1 MQFNKVHLLFEQ
13 SGTFKK
19 VFCEKGIEAYDYDE
33 QNLFGETDIKV
44 DLFLE
49 ITKSSHD
56 DLSIFSK
63 MTNEDLVIAFFPCTY
78 FSDQSQ
84 LVSRGDGSAMKEW
97 TLQEKIQHSI
107 TEMRIRA
114 DYYVKLCQLCL
125 IALKCNFKLVIE
137 NPLGK
142 CGFLKQ
148 YFPIKERV
156 VIKDRTKLGDYFKK
170 PTQFFFVNCKPA
182 FNLEKESEWNEF
194 QHKVVEQVHGFDRS
208 RISSEFAKNFVEL
221 FLEEE

>member
-1 MQFNKVHLLFEQ
+1 MQFNEVHILFEQ

-19 VFCEKGIEAYDYDE
+19 VFADKKYTVREYDIENTPAVDISCDIFEHIDRRFEEIDGTIFENIPKG
-33 QNLFGETDIKV
+33 
-44 DLFLE
+44 
-49 ITKSSHD
+49 S
-56 DLSIFSK
+56 
-63 MTNEDLVIAFFPCTY
+63 LVLAFFPCTY

-84 LVSRGDGSAMKEW
+84 LISRGDSAGQKHW
-97 TLQEKIQHSI
+97 NL
-107 TEMRIRA
+107 
-114 DYYVKLCQLCL
+114 
-125 IALKCNFKLVIE
+125 LVIE

-170 PTQFFFVNCKPA
+170 PTQFFFVNCRPT

-208 RISSEFAKNFVEL
+208 RISPEFAKNFVEL
-221 FLEEE
+221 FLEE

>member
-1 MQFNKVHLLFEQ
+1 MQFNEVHILFEQ

-19 VFCEKGIEAYDYDE
+19 VFADKGYPVCEYDIVNTPAVDISCNIFEHIDIEYKEKG
-33 QNLFGETDIKV
+33 
-44 DLFLE
+44 
-49 ITKSSHD
+49 S
-56 DLSIFSK
+56 SIFW
-63 MTNEDLVIAFFPCTY
+63 TIPRGALVLAFFPCTY

-84 LVSRGDGSAMKEW
+84 LVSRGDSAGQKNWNLCNKLDTSARQMKA
-97 TLQEKIQHSI
+97 
-107 TEMRIRA
+107 RA
-114 DYYVKLCQLCL
+114 LYYEKLCRLCI
-125 IALKCNFKLVIE
+125 IAERLGYNLVIE

-170 PTQFFFVNCKPA
+170 PTQFFFVNCKPT
-182 FNLEKESEWNEF
+182 FNLEKESEWSEF

-208 RISSEFAKNFVEL
+208 RISPEFAKNFVEL
-221 FLEEE
+221 FLEE

>member
-1 MQFNKVHLLFEQ
+1 MQFNEVHILFEQ

-19 VFCEKGIEAYDYDE
+19 VFADKKYIVHEYDIENTPAVDTPCDIFENIDREYEEIGGTIFENIPKGA
-33 QNLFGETDIKV
+33 
-44 DLFLE
+44 
-49 ITKSSHD
+49 
-56 DLSIFSK
+56 
-63 MTNEDLVIAFFPCTY
+63 LVLAFFPCTY

-84 LVSRGDGSAMKEW
+84 LVSRGDSAGQKHWNLYSKLDTSARQMNA
-97 TLQEKIQHSI
+97 
-107 TEMRIRA
+107 RA
-114 DYYVKLCQLCL
+114 LYYQKLCRLCI
-125 IALKCNFKLVIE
+125 IADRLGYNLVIE

-170 PTQFFFVNCKPA
+170 PTQFFFVNCRPT

-208 RISSEFAKNFVEL
+208 RISPEFAKNFVEL
-221 FLEEE
+221 FLEE

>member
-1 MQFNKVHLLFEQ
+1 MQFNEVHILFEQ

-19 VFCEKGIEAYDYDE
+19 VFADKKYTVREYDIENTPAVDISCDIFEHIDREYQEIGGTIFENIPKGA
-33 QNLFGETDIKV
+33 
-44 DLFLE
+44 
-49 ITKSSHD
+49 
-56 DLSIFSK
+56 
-63 MTNEDLVIAFFPCTY
+63 LVLAFFPCTY

-84 LVSRGDGSAMKEW
+84 LVSRGDSAGQKHWNLYSKLDTSARQMGA
-97 TLQEKIQHSI
+97 
-107 TEMRIRA
+107 RA
-114 DYYVKLCQLCL
+114 IYYQKLCRLCI
-125 IALKCNFKLVIE
+125 IADRLGYNLVIE

-170 PTQFFFVNCKPA
+170 PTQFFFVNCKPT

-208 RISSEFAKNFVEL
+208 RISPEFAKNFVEL
-221 FLEEE
+221 FLEE